1 MLHAHCCQLLVS
13 INIMIRIGII
23 CPSEIAFRR
32 FLPAL
37 HQAGQNFMFAAIG
50 IASPEEWF
58 GDLTNVSQEQI
69 DAQQARERSKAQ
81 TFVDQYGGEIIIGY
95 GNLVSSQLIDATYI
109 PLPPA
114 LHHRWAK
121 KALEAGKHVF
131 VEKPSTTS
139 LLDTEDLIA
148 IALQKGLALHENY
161 MFIYHSQ
168 LEEINSV
175 VKCGEIGDIRL
186 YRILFGFPRRAAND
200 FRYNKALGGG
210 ALLDAGGYCMKYAN
224 WLLGGEAHVVTAHAN
239 YLDDFE
245 VDMYGSATMTN
256 AKGQIAQLA
265 FGMDNDYRC
274 DVEIWGSKG
283 TITSGR
289 ILTAPAG
296 FSSSYTIKKN
306 QEIETR
312 PLAADDAF
320 LKSILRFGDCVND
333 ESIRNEEYELLRKQE
348 QLVEEFEKYAFNK

>member
-1 MLHAHCCQLLVS
+1 
-13 INIMIRIGII
+13 MIKIGII

-32 FLPAL
+32 FMPAL
-37 HQAGQNFMFAAIG
+37 QQAKEKIQFAAIG

-58 GDLTNVSQEQI
+58 GDLTNISQEQI
-69 DAQQARERSKAQ
+69 EEQQVRERAKAQ
-81 TFVDQYGGEIIIGY
+81 TFIDQCGGEIVIGY
-95 GNLVSSQLIDATYI
+95 GNLVSSDLIDAAYI

-114 LHHRWAK
+114 LHHKWAK

-139 LLDTEDLIA
+139 LTDTEDLISLA
-148 IALQKGLALHENY
+148 SKKGLAFHENY

-168 LEEINSV
+168 LEEINDV
-175 VKCGEIGDIRL
+175 VKRGEIGDVRL
-186 YRILFGFPRRAAND
+186 YRITFGFPLRQLND

-224 WLLGGEAHVVTAHAN
+224 WLLGGDAHVVTAQSN
-239 YLDDFE
+239 KIEGFE
-245 VDMYGSATMTN
+245 VDMYGSATMVN
-256 AKGQIAQLA
+256 DKGQIAQLA

-274 DVEIWGSKG
+274 EIEIWGSKG

-296 FSSSYTIKKN
+296 YAPSYIIKRN
-306 QEIETR
+306 QDIETR

-320 LKSILRFGDCVND
+320 LKSIYRFIACVED
-333 ESIRNEEYELLRKQE
+333 KETRTEEYNLMLKQE
-348 QLVEEFEKYAFNK
+348 QLVNEFILNIKK

>member
-1 MLHAHCCQLLVS
+1 
-13 INIMIRIGII
+13 MIRIGII

-37 HQAGQNFMFAAIG
+37 QKANDKIQFAAIG

-69 DAQQARERSKAQ
+69 EEQQARERAKAQ
-81 TFVDQYGGEIIIGY
+81 TFIDHYGGEIVDGY
-95 GNLVSSQLIDATYI
+95 GNLVSSDLIDAVYI

-114 LHHRWAK
+114 LHHKWAK
-121 KALEAGKHVF
+121 KALKAGKHVF
-131 VEKPSTTS
+131 VEKPSTTC
-139 LLDTEDLIA
+139 LADTEDLIKQA
-148 IALQKGLALHENY
+148 SEKGLALHENY

-168 LEEINSV
+168 LEEIQNV
-175 VKCGEIGDIRL
+175 VRSGEIGDVRL
-186 YRILFGFPRRAAND
+186 YRITFGFPLRQLND

-224 WLLGGEAHVVTAHAN
+224 WLLGGEAHVETAQAN
-239 YLDDFE
+239 NIEGFE
-245 VDMYGSATMTN
+245 VDMYGSATLAN
-256 AKGQIAQLA
+256 DKGQIAQIA

-274 DVEIWGSKG
+274 DIEIWGSKG

-296 FSSSYTIKKN
+296 FAPSYTIKKN
-306 QEIETR
+306 QNIETR

-320 LKSILRFGDCVND
+320 FKSIERFLECVNSENVRVD
-333 ESIRNEEYELLRKQE
+333 EYGLLLKQE
-348 QLVEEFEKYAFNK
+348 ELVDKFYINIQ

>member
-1 MLHAHCCQLLVS
+1 MEQ
-13 INIMIRIGII
+13 IRIGII

-37 HQAGQNFMFAAIG
+37 KEAGEGFRFAAIG

-58 GDLTNVSQEQI
+58 GDLTNISQEQI
-69 DAQQARERSKAQ
+69 DEQQARERAKAQ
-81 TFVDQYGGEIIIGY
+81 TFIDQYGGEIIVGY
-95 GNLVSSQLIDATYI
+95 GNLVSSDLIDAAYI

-114 LHHRWAK
+114 LHHKWAK
-121 KALEAGKHVF
+121 KALEAVKHVF
-131 VEKPSTTS
+131 VEKPSTTC
-139 LLDTEDLIA
+139 LADTEDLIKLA
-148 IALQKGLALHENY
+148 SEKGLALHENY

-168 LEEINSV
+168 LEEIQNV
-175 VKCGEIGDIRL
+175 VMSGEIGDVRL
-186 YRILFGFPRRAAND
+186 YRITFGFPLRQLND

-224 WLLGGEAHVVTAHAN
+224 WLLGGDAHVATAQAN
-239 YLDDFE
+239 NIEGFE
-245 VDMYGSATMTN
+245 VDMYGSATLAN
-256 AKGQIAQLA
+256 DKGQIAQIA

-274 DVEIWGSKG
+274 DIEIWGSKG

-296 FSSSYTIKKN
+296 FAPSYTIKKN
-306 QEIETR
+306 QDIETR

-320 LKSILRFGDCVND
+320 LKSIQRFEECVKSAD
-333 ESIRNEEYELLRKQE
+333 IREEEYVLLRKQE
-348 QLVEEFEKYAFNK
+348 QLVEEYQKNIIIS